1 MPKSIKDSGRAMK
14 RSARRKIEVEEG
26 SDNVFADIG
35 LPNPDEALAK
45 ADVAREINRIITE
58 RGLTQLEAGRLLGI
72 GQPRVSQLKRG
83 RLGDFSLEKLIGF
96 AKALGNQVEILIK
109 PAPEPR
115 IKVRVA
121 AHRAGS
127 AKRPSPANAA
137 GTVRTARRSK
147 PPLDSHAPRRSDRIR
162 FRQRRATTVKAMRA
176 ADKRKGK
183 RLKSAGAL
191 LKDLGI

>member
-1 MPKSIKDSGRAMK
+1 MK

-45 ADVAREINRIITE
+45 ADVAREVNRIVTE
-58 RGLTQLEAGRLLGI
+58 RALTQLEAGRLLGI

-83 RLGDFSLEKLIGF
+83 RLDDFSLEKLIGF

-109 PAPEPR
+109 PALEPR

-121 AHRAGS
+121 AHRAGG
-127 AKRPSPANAA
+127 AKRPSLANGASTA
-137 GTVRTARRSK
+137 RTARKSK
-147 PPLDSHAPRRSDRIR
+147 LPLDSHSPRRSDRIR
-162 FRQRRATTVKAMRA
+162 FRPGRATTLKAMRA
-176 ADKRKGK
+176 ADKAKGVFK
-183 RLKSAGAL
+183 ARNPLRFCRFGGGCYTAK
-191 LKDLGI
+191 